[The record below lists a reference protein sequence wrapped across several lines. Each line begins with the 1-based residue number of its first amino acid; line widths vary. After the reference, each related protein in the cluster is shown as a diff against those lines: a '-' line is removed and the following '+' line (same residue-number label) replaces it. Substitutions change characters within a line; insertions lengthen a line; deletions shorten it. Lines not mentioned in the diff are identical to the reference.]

1 MPNIF
6 QDYRK
11 YFVGVNTKVPL
22 LDGTTAPYVNLDNA
36 ASTPPLKFVTNTI
49 NSFLPYYSSVHRG
62 TGYKSQLSTQAYE
75 DARESLIHFVGGN
88 INQHVCIFGKNTT
101 EAVNKLA
108 NRFPFTEKR
117 NTVLV
122 STMEHHSNDLPWRS
136 TSKVIHIGV
145 TSDGYLDIDDFD
157 DKLAHYQNELALVAI
172 SGASNVTGLINPIH
186 QLAEKAHSYGVPIFV
201 DCAQL
206 APHRKINMR
215 NLEDIGHIDFIAVSG
230 HKMYAPFG
238 TGALIGRKDYF
249 EKGIPD
255 MTGGGTIELVTLDNV
270 VWAAPPERDEAGS
283 PNVVGAVA
291 LHASV
296 HELDHI
302 GMDNV
307 AQHEAEL
314 TTYALQE
321 LIKIP
326 QIQLYGDTN
335 SNNTKDRLGV
345 IPWSIKGISHFKV
358 AAILGYEFGI
368 GVRSGC
374 FCAHPYIINMLR
386 LSNQETKQVRERMLN
401 GDKSNMPGLIRI
413 SFGLY
418 NSFEDID
425 RLILA
430 IKSITSEKYK
440 GDYVQD
446 IHSGEYSP
454 KGWEP
459 SFDKFFSL

>member
-1 MPNIF
+1 
-6 QDYRK
+6 
-11 YFVGVNTKVPL
+11 
-22 LDGTTAPYVNLDNA
+22 
-36 ASTPPLKFVTNTI
+36 
-49 NSFLPYYSSVHRG
+49 
-62 TGYKSQLSTQAYE
+62 
-75 DARESLIHFVGGN
+75 
-88 INQHVCIFGKNTT
+88 
-101 EAVNKLA
+101 
-108 NRFPFTEKR
+108 
-117 NTVLV
+117 
-122 STMEHHSNDLPWRS
+122 
-136 TSKVIHIGV
+136 
-145 TSDGYLDIDDFD
+145 
-157 DKLAHYQNELALVAI
+157 
-172 SGASNVTGLINPIH
+172 
-186 QLAEKAHSYGVPIFV
+186 
-201 DCAQL
+201 
-206 APHRKINMR
+206 
-215 NLEDIGHIDFIAVSG
+215 
-230 HKMYAPFG
+230 MYAPFG

-296 HELDHI
+296 HELDRI
-302 GMDNV
+302 GMNNV

-321 LIKIP
+321 LLKIP
-326 QIQLYGDTN
+326 QIQLFGDTD

-358 AAILGYEFGI
+358 AAILSYEFGI

-386 LSNQETKQVRERMLN
+386 LSEQETNHVRTRMLS

-425 RLILA
+425 RLIFA

-446 IHSGEYSP
+446 IHSGEYFP
-454 KGWEP
+454 RGWEP
-459 SFDKFFSL
+459 LFDNFFSL